1 MVIEREQIL
10 GLFDQTAVRSPRSTL
25 LSGCPEEGRAVVY
38 EAEGKLFSEGT
49 DLTPRAL
56 EGFFAEVQGPSR

>member
-25 LSGCPEEGRAVVY
+25 LSGCQ
-38 EAEGKLFSEGT
+38 AEGKLFSEGT